1 MNWWKKY
8 GDKVGMGC
16 FQEGP
21 YVQQPH
27 ALTYI
32 SLHVVYNYFVLN
44 FIESVWVYF
53 HAMLKHS
60 YPNGQFLSTP
70 HVGSLVPRPC
80 PSLRESGSG
89 NGELRKLTLVNGL
102 WLRQSLNSQTCL
114 AVIESVQ
121 WNIDIVVGAIT
132 VQTGSG
138 VTWKHEAAK
147 GVNWDL
153 HLAYM
158 QFAGGLHAADLL
170 KTWVQ
175 GQPKKHVHISCRVHS
190 IQNHDAVYK
199 HEQALW

>member
-1 MNWWKKY
+1 MAQLLHVWVKNGQRPSKSKQTSTNFFLIKENVVMNWWKKY

-70 HVGSLVPRPC
+70 HVGRLVPRPC

-102 WLRQSLNSQTCL
+102 WLRQSSTHKP
-114 AVIESVQ
+114 A
-121 WNIDIVVGAIT
+121 W
-132 VQTGSG
+132 
-138 VTWKHEAAK
+138 
-147 GVNWDL
+147 
-153 HLAYM
+153 
-158 QFAGGLHAADLL
+158 LL
-170 KTWVQ
+170 
-175 GQPKKHVHISCRVHS
+175 
-190 IQNHDAVYK
+190 
-199 HEQALW
+199 